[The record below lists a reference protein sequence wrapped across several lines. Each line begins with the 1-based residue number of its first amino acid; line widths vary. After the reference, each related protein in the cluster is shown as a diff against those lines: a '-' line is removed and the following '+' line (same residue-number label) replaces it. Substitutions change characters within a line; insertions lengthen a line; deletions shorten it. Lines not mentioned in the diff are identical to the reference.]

1 MNPEKV
7 LRNTDIIN
15 EIQYVIDLI
24 AVVDR
29 ELITD
34 AQIAEFRNS
43 MNIIIDKFSYEETLH
58 IYSGVVKYCLNRP
71 EEKLILHCGL
81 RKFRRILKKYLATFP
96 IYSKL
101 RENNNILENFDL
113 YYFLSDVYAT
123 RCDKTTPNRSY
134 TLTPNFLTNFTKFL
148 LEHLQN

>member
-1 MNPEKV
+1 MNTEKV

-15 EIQYVIDLI
+15 EIAYVIDII
-24 AVVDR
+24 AIVDR

-43 MNIIIDKFSYEETLH
+43 MNVIIDKFSYEETLH
-58 IYSGVVKYCLNRP
+58 IYSGVVKYVLGKP
-71 EEKLILHCGL
+71 EEKVILHCGL

-113 YYFLSDVYAT
+113 YYFLSDIHT
-123 RCDKTTPNRSY
+123 SRCDKAEPNRSY
-134 TLTPNFLTNFTKFL
+134 TLTSNFLTNFTKFL
-148 LEHLQN
+148 LEHLGN